1 MTKATELAGRRA
13 TAVGDPRVVVPK
25 SVEVAAVLSERV
37 RHRDVQLRRAFV
49 RRGKS
54 TRPTP
59 LMHML
64 RGGRG
69 GVVRA
74 KLYLS
79 LLWMAVGEGH
89 SVTYPARTWATLLG
103 LADPDTRGS
112 RRVTEALAWLA
123 EESFVEIHG
132 GSGAPLTVVVKS
144 ERGDG
149 SRYSVPGASIKRLQ
163 EAGRPIGREVYDK
176 VPRSLWT
183 NGWLPLLSGPELA
196 CFLVLLSARQAA
208 SDSADS
214 GSWFASSLLADRYDM
229 SDDTRQRGMRG
240 LRDLGIVS
248 VKPIVVGRSSVD
260 YQRSRKQYKLLLERL
275 DASPPLE
282 TLK

>member
-1 MTKATELAGRRA
+1 MTESTERAAVRA
-13 TAVGDPRVVVPK
+13 TAVGEPIVVVPR
-25 SVEVAAVLSERV
+25 SVEVAAILSERV
-37 RHRDVQLRRAFV
+37 RHRDVQLRRVFV
-49 RRGKS
+49 RRGTSSK
-54 TRPTP
+54 PTP

-103 LADPDTRGS
+103 LAEPSTRGA
-112 RRVTEALAWLA
+112 RRVNEALAWLA
-123 EESFVEIHG
+123 EERFVEIQG
-132 GSGAPLTVVVKS
+132 GSGAPLTVGVKS

-176 VPRSLWT
+176 VPHSLWT

-196 CFLVLLSARQAA
+196 CFLILLSARQAT
-208 SDSADS
+208 SDSAGA
-214 GSWFASSLLADRYDM
+214 GSWFASSLLSDRYDM

-240 LRDLGIVS
+240 LQDLGIVAI
-248 VKPIVVGRSSVD
+248 KPIVVARTSID

-275 DASPPLE
+275 ESSPPLKA
-282 TLK
+282 LK